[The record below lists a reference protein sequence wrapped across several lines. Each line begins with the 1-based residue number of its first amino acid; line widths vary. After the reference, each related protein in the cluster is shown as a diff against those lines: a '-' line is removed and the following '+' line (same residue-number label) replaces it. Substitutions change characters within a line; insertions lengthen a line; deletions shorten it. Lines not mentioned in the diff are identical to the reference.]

1 MEHMTERLYQ
11 ATAKDRKHLQIALTV
26 ALANGVASLGVPY
39 RAVVDPLGGTEY
51 HFDTVPGGVQV
62 SVAGGFIHSRWGD
75 HKAVGLPHWKQNQHV
90 FIDGKLT
97 KAERE
102 WKLDN
107 KPQEAVANVLRL
119 VTRHAGKGNAAKPAP
134 VATVRPGTG
143 TAAAPIALK
152 ATGTVARTSYIVHDA
167 VVTPGKSTYDAELT
181 KQGDVYLAD
190 HTRRRWF
197 IGTAD
202 HIKGGVM
209 AGAERWEA
217 RRPDGASAP
226 VKADFVFVDK
236 QYQSRA
242 AQAFPPKNQAIQ
254 WLVDQSGMA
263 TAQPLPKK
271 VQAPVPRQVGI
282 TGVQLFNAVEAIMR
296 ADPETRDT
304 AMWMNEHSHRVLV
317 EFNKTA
323 DAINAKRA
331 KAKPAQ
337 KPQAK
342 RTQALGDW
350 SGGGRYHKGDKVPL
364 QLVGGLS
371 GPYGA
376 ALLVG
381 EASRFIATSESDAT
395 ALGFT
400 GRNFRAVPKDAFGSF
415 SLIRSAG
422 LLDWLAFGQILRS
435 GANKELHKTPQ
446 DWYEAVRTACGRNQT
461 PGIPT
466 IATYYSAMVSESG
479 DNFLPDVIEDAVEAE
494 DAQDRLAAMYIGG
507 ISGISGANAMVS
519 WSDPTGEPL
528 QSIVIS
534 ANDKRLSSD
543 GYDLDVE
550 ENIGKAVH
558 TENETVYTRWFKS
571 RGLTLPGGD
580 HRYSAYDKAQELAE
594 SYLLVEALAINMNK
608 MLRDDDLKEREAG
621 VHARAW
627 RDVRAATGVPHRQSP
642 YYARIEPE
650 AAAIVAK
657 QARASWKKVGG
668 AYVKGDVSIAKTGRG
683 NTAWI
688 RTTKRIG
695 GGPPYETGHPTLK
708 AAKEG

>member
-304 AMWMNEHSHRVLV
+304 AMWMNEHSHRVLI

-350 SGGGRYHKGDKVPL
+350 SGGGRYHKGDKTPL
-364 QLVGGLS
+364 VLIGGLK

-376 ALLVG
+376 SLLVG
-381 EASRFIATSESDAT
+381 SAAGYTATSAEDAK
-395 ALGFT
+395 AMGFT
-400 GRNFRAVPKDAFGSF
+400 GRGFKAEPKDTFSAFA
-415 SLIRSAG
+415 LVKNAAV
-422 LLDWLAFGQILRS
+422 LDWLAFGQLLRS
-435 GANKELHKTPQ
+435 GAVKGLHKSYRS
-446 DWYEAVRTACGRNQT
+446 WYNAVRSACGLDSAK
-461 PGIPT
+461 GIPT
-466 IATYYSAMVSESG
+466 VAAYYKKVEDGSDGVILSEPVDAYMASSAQDFLTLVYVSGLFGVSAVNAEENWDAPVGATLRDVVARTQEESG
-479 DNFLPDVIEDAVEAE
+479 STKWYEGEVEDAVREA
-494 DAQDRLAAMYIGG
+494 
-507 ISGISGANAMVS
+507 
-519 WSDPTGEPL
+519 
-528 QSIVIS
+528 
-534 ANDKRLSSD
+534 
-543 GYDLDVE
+543 LDE
-550 ENIGKAVH
+550 
-558 TENETVYTRWFKS
+558 ENETVNRAWFKE
-571 RGLTLPGGD
+571 RDLTLPRGGD
-580 HRYSAYDKAQELAE
+580 FYETAEAVATEYESLVSLAYSLH
-594 SYLLVEALAINMNK
+594 K
-608 MLRDDDLKEREAG
+608 MLGGPKLEEQETAL
-621 VHARAW
+621 HARAW
-627 RDVRAATGVPHRQSP
+627 QGVRGATGVPFKQSP
-642 YYARIEPE
+642 YYARIEPK
-650 AAAIVAK
+650 AAAIAAK